1 MSLGLRVCIRDSFW
15 KSLRT
20 KPRSVDS
27 NPFRNYKAVKLKVLH
42 VLLAG

>member
-1 MSLGLRVCIRDSFW
+1 MSLGLRVCILAIR